1 METIKSVGRWWTVII
16 AIFFILTGISLLFGL
31 SVPAVIM
38 GLLALIGGILLLLS
52 S

>member
-1 METIKSVGRWWTVII
+1 METIKSVARWWILFI
-16 AIFFILTGISLLFGL
+16 AVFFILTGISLLFGL

-38 GLLALIGGILLLLS
+38 GLLAFIGGVLLFFS